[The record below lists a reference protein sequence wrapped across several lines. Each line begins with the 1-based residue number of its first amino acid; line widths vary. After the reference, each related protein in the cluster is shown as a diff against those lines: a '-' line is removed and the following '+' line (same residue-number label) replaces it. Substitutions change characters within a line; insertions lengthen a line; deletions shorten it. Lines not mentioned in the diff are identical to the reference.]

1 MTLDNTYR
9 IALAGNPNT
18 GKSTLFN
25 ALTGLKQH
33 TGNWAGKTVGMAE
46 GILNYKKRDYR
57 LIDLPGT
64 YSLYSNSTD
73 EEVARNYIVFE
84 KPIISL
90 VILDATSLE
99 RNLNLAL
106 QVMEITSNVIVC
118 VNLIDEAKKR
128 GIEIDEQRLMR
139 ELGVPVLK
147 ISARN
152 RTGFPALLDTID
164 RMIRGEI
171 STSPLALTYNNETED
186 KIKLL
191 EPNVKKLVGDRFPTR
206 WISLRLLDGDTSLL
220 DEIQKRMQEEEEVE
234 WKYMV
239 KTKGSHLKHF

>member
-73 EEVARNYIVFE
+73 EE
-84 KPIISL
+84 
-90 VILDATSLE
+90 
-99 RNLNLAL
+99 
-106 QVMEITSNVIVC
+106 
-118 VNLIDEAKKR
+118 
-128 GIEIDEQRLMR
+128 
-139 ELGVPVLK
+139 
-147 ISARN
+147 
-152 RTGFPALLDTID
+152 
-164 RMIRGEI
+164 
-171 STSPLALTYNNETED
+171 
-186 KIKLL
+186 
-191 EPNVKKLVGDRFPTR
+191 
-206 WISLRLLDGDTSLL
+206 
-220 DEIQKRMQEEEEVE
+220 
-234 WKYMV
+234 
-239 KTKGSHLKHF
+239 